1 MKDYYERVKEFA
13 KEYNETPSNHIT
25 DIMASVMMTR
35 DGFLKG
41 GSFVESIVNNDLYGA
56 ISKGDMECLQ
66 HLKLIVATY
75 RFCHLN

>member
-13 KEYNETPSNHIT
+13 KEYDETPSNHII

-41 GSFVESIVNNDLYGA
+41 GGFVESIVNNDLYGA
-56 ISKGDMECLQ
+56 INKGDRECLQ
-66 HLKLIVATY
+66 HLKLIVATCRY
-75 RFCHLN
+75 CHLN